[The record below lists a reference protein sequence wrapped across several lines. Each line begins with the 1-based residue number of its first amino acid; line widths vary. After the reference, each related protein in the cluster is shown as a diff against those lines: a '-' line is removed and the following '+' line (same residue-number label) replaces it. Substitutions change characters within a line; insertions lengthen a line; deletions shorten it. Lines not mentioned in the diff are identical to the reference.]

1 MPRLTPQTY
10 LRIGSYALAVVVFC
24 LLLLF
29 LVSTPLDPLIQMVTL
44 VFYAAAIL
52 AMGGIL
58 RNHFAGP
65 DPSDDS
71 DQGDQPA
78 ATKIEHH
85 TAIETDSQ
93 IQQTT
98 DTAQSGKQ
106 RKTYIILLTHHNHIA
121 KGIQQQLSG
130 WNHSLDIVSSC
141 AEASQQ
147 LLNRMRSSETPQQLT
162 LIVDA
167 QNLEMDPIHLPALIQ
182 QEASLKGVKLIC
194 IGTEREAT
202 RSQQMAAA
210 GYTAL
215 LDTPIDKSQLFSA
228 INSWEDNLASSPKV
242 VDLARYRLQR
252 GQPLKKRILLA
263 DQQTADRKR
272 IAALLQAAG
281 HRVKAVENGEQAL
294 DALEQQRFDVALI
307 NLQLPIM
314 NGTQVIKLH
323 RFTTPHSQW
332 ASFIVMTDQTTP
344 ATLRVC
350 RDLQVRACLFKP
362 VPTDALLEMID
373 AAPAI
378 ASPTPAV
385 IRCITQSV
393 KHESETRFLHAD
405 LLDTKVLQAL
415 DQLDTD
421 SGFVPDL
428 IAIFKR
434 DSVAI
439 LQGMEDAVERADI
452 VRFIELSNILMD
464 NAGQLGAFALYEICL
479 TLQRMS
485 QRELNA
491 TMTNKHAQLREI
503 VDRTNLAFQHYLSER
518 KHQQTDRS

>member
-1 MPRLTPQTY
+1 MTPQTY
-10 LRIGSYALAVVVFC
+10 LRISSYALTVVVFC

-29 LVSTPLDPLIQMVTL
+29 LASTPLDPLIQIVTL
-44 VFYAAAIL
+44 VFYAVAIL

-65 DPSDDS
+65 VPSDDS
-71 DQGDQPA
+71 DQGNRPA
-78 ATKIEHH
+78 ACELAHH

-93 IQQTT
+93 NQQSA
-98 DTAQSGKQ
+98 DTGQPGKQ
-106 RKTYIILLTHHNHIA
+106 RQAFIILLTRHDNTA
-121 KGIQQQLSG
+121 KGIQEQLSG

-147 LLNRMRSSETPQQLT
+147 LLNRMLSSETAQHLT
-162 LIVDA
+162 LLVDT
-167 QNLEMDPIHLPALIQ
+167 QDLEMDPIHLPALIQ
-182 QEASLKGVKLIC
+182 QEADLKGVKLIC
-194 IGTEREAT
+194 IASEHELA
-202 RSQQMAAA
+202 RSRQMVAA

-215 LDTPIDKSQLFSA
+215 IDTPIDKSQLFLA
-228 INSWEDNLASSPKV
+228 INTWDDKALSSPNV
-242 VDLARYRLQR
+242 VNLGHYRLQH
-252 GQPLKKRILLA
+252 GQPIKRRILLA

-323 RFTTPHSQW
+323 RFTTPHQQW

-344 ATLRVC
+344 ATLRLC

-362 VPTDALLEMID
+362 VPTDALLEMIETV
-373 AAPAI
+373 PSV
-378 ASPTPAV
+378 ASPVPAA
-385 IRCITQSV
+385 IQHITQSI
-393 KHESETRFLHAD
+393 KHESETRFLHTD
-405 LLDTKVLQAL
+405 LLDTKVLQVL
-415 DQLDTD
+415 DQLDGD

-428 IAIFKR
+428 IAVFRR

-439 LQGMEDAVERADI
+439 LQGMEDAVEQMDAA
-452 VRFIELSNILMD
+452 RFIELSNILMD

-479 TLQRMS
+479 TPQQMS

-491 TMTNKHAQLREI
+491 ILMTKLSQLREI
-503 VDRTNLAFQHYLSER
+503 VDRTNLAFQHYLSVRE
-518 KHQQTDRS
+518 HQRTDRN